1 MTTTLSRTNRAD
13 FLSHGVCEGWTVLY
27 GLVTASTTQA
37 SSERDSTRQHGQV
50 HNNRLTMPRYMGIR
64 LHVDRCGHKR
74 LGLTRGIIIAVART
88 VGLPKLQASL
98 N

>member
-1 MTTTLSRTNRAD
+1 VYIKRSKSYKLECYNLCSARLRTISKLKRMTTTLSRANRAD

-50 HNNRLTMPRYMGIR
+50 HNNG
-64 LHVDRCGHKR
+64 
-74 LGLTRGIIIAVART
+74 
-88 VGLPKLQASL
+88 
-98 N
+98 